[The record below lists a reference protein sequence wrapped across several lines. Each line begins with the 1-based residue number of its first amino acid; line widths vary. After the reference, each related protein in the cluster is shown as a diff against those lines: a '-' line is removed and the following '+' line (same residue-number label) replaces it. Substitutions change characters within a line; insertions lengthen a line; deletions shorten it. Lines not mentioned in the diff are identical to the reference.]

1 MDAPTET
8 PPIEGDLPTPPPP
21 AITAEEVRRIA
32 HLAHLDVSDEEVA
45 RLTRELG
52 QILAYVKQLDEVD
65 LEGVPPTAHAALEN
79 PFTMGGDPPNPPL
92 RLALRP
98 DEPETSLP
106 REVALREAPR
116 VAMEGFAVPAFV
128 DEG

>member
-1 MDAPTET
+1 MDPSDT
-8 PPIEGDLPTPPPP
+8 PPSPS
-21 AITAEEVRRIA
+21 AITADEVRRIA
-32 HLAHLDVSDEEVA
+32 HLAQLDVSPDELD

-52 QILAYVKQLDEVD
+52 RILAYVKQLEEVD
-65 LEGVPPTAHAALEN
+65 TTSVEPTAHVLV
-79 PFTMGGDPPNPPL
+79 DRLPL
-92 RLALRP
+92 RG
-98 DEPETSLP
+98 DDPETSLP

>member
-1 MDAPTET
+1 ME
-8 PPIEGDLPTPPPP
+8 PPESPL
-21 AITAEEVRRIA
+21 ITAAEVRRIA
-32 HLAHLDVSDEEVA
+32 GLAHLDLAPDDVE
-45 RLTRELG
+45 RFTRDLG
-52 QILAYVKQLDEVD
+52 AILAYMKQLDEVD
-65 LEGVPPTAHAALEN
+65 VTGVLPTAHIQLE
-79 PFTMGGDPPNPPL
+79 

-98 DEPETSLP
+98 DETESSLP